1 MGRTARG
8 TRSRLVGLI
17 AVGALAVLPACS
29 DDDPASSSSD
39 PGSSDSSIASPH
51 TTPSI
56 DFGDLDL
63 VVPRGYQPVPL
74 PKLGFGLAI
83 PDGWQVSLVTDDALR
98 RLVNAQLA
106 DPAFLDSARQA
117 AASGAI
123 LYAAGVSPE
132 LQVTDLKV
140 DVQQQ
145 EGADLAAARAAAD
158 DVAARAEI
166 IDATVSEFDGAA
178 TKAVRV
184 RFQQKG
190 PGGPDAPATS
200 EATQYFFPGNDQLW
214 SLLIISEDPATHD
227 AQADALAATFVLSPA

>member
-29 DDDPASSSSD
+29 DDDPVASSSET
-39 PGSSDSSIASPH
+39 GSSDSSVVSPH
-51 TTPSI
+51 TTPSL

-63 VVPRGYQPVPL
+63 VVPDGYQPVPL

-98 RLVNAQLA
+98 RLANAQLA

-117 AASGAI
+117 GASGAL
-123 LYAAGVSPE
+123 LYAAGVSPD
-132 LQVTDLKV
+132 LHVTDLKV
-140 DVQQQ
+140 DVQQHA
-145 EGADLAAARAAAD
+145 GADLGAAQAAAAD
-158 DVAARAEI
+158 VAGRSEI
-166 IDATVSEFDGAA
+166 IEPKISEFDGAA

-184 RFQQKG
+184 RFRLEG
-190 PGGPDAPATS
+190 PGGSDAPATS
-200 EATQYFFPGNDQLW
+200 EATQYFFPDHDQLW
-214 SLLIISEDPATHD
+214 SLLIISEDAATHD
-227 AQADALAATFVLSPA
+227 AQADALAATFVLTPA